1 MLFFPNQFLYSVQL
15 EPLQWANND
24 NSVHESPPDNSPHLL
39 WPSPLRFPPTTGHEY
54 KLRSSSPGTA
64 GPLQPLVS
72 NFWPRFACRRWL
84 LNYWQINPDIWK
96 TWTPLL
102 PVTTLAA
109 PAHSL
114 TSPSHCVLFIISA
127 SGIFGQT
134 KGCSFT
140 GCLLAA
146 TQSKI
151 MPCFCTFSYL
161 CQIFLLNCV
170 SVVVFAI
177 HAQSWR
183 LTATFLELGYPN
195 TFSSINDTFI

>member
-1 MLFFPNQFLYSVQL
+1 MIIPCMNPPRQFPSLTLTLPLTIPPYNWPWVQAPIL
-15 EPLQWANND
+15 VPRD
-24 NSVHESPPDNSPHLL
+24 
-39 WPSPLRFPPTTGHEY
+39 R
-54 KLRSSSPGTA
+54 RSAAAAWFQTFG
-64 GPLQPLVS
+64 Q
-72 NFWPRFACRRWL
+72 RFACRRWL

-114 TSPSHCVLFIISA
+114 TSPFHCVFLFIISA

-140 GCLLAA
+140 GRLLAA

-151 MPCFCTFSYL
+151 MPCFCTFSCL